1 MNMTTL
7 SSAARTRPILLRRL
21 AARGVIALLAAV
33 TLMASTGC
41 ATKKFVR
48 SEIETTNERMNDLE
62 GQVENNQE
70 KLSEHDGDLERQDEA
85 IGAVDGKVTTV
96 SKTAREALDRAI
108 EAGKLAEGKLLFE
121 TVLSDDKVRFGF
133 DRADLGDEA
142 RQALADFAAQLK
154 DANENVFIEIQGHT
168 DATGSDDYN
177 LKLGEERAQA
187 VRRELNRSHGLP
199 LHRMSVI
206 SYGEAEPVASNS
218 NREERARNRRVV
230 LVVLQ

>member
-7 SSAARTRPILLRRL
+7 SSAARSRPILLRRMAERGGLVVL
-21 AARGVIALLAAV
+21 AALLMIAN
-33 TLMASTGC
+33 TGC

-48 SEIETTNERMNDLE
+48 GEIETTNERMQDLE

-70 KLSEHDGDLERQDEA
+70 KLTEHDGDLDRQGEA

-121 TVLSDDKVRFGF
+121 TVLSDDKVKFGF

-142 RQALADFAAQLK
+142 RHALAAFAAQLK
-154 DANENVFIEIQGHT
+154 EANESVFIEIQGHT
-168 DATGSDDYN
+168 DGTGSDDYN
-177 LKLGEERAQA
+177 MKLGEERAQA
-187 VRRELNRSHGLP
+187 VRRELNKSHGLP

-206 SYGEAEPVASNS
+206 SYGESEPVADNS
-218 NREERARNRRVV
+218 KREERARNRRVV